1 MASACVLGPGSGGR
15 GPDRPAGAKPL
26 PLTQP
31 FARGIVTRMGRAG
44 NGPGAREGIEPA
56 PVARS
61 AAGLARNCSCPD
73 NVRMLR

>member
-31 FARGIVTRMGRAG
+31 FARGIVTRPGRDFR
-44 NGPGAREGIEPA
+44 PGAREGIEPA

-61 AAGLARNCSCPD
+61 AAGLARTGTCSQ
-73 NVRMLR
+73 LTLHHL